1 MGLFQKIFGGKR
13 GNRSPNGGTWTT
25 LTGYAPAFTS
35 AGGELYENALI
46 RASIDAKARAISKL
60 KIEIEGTARP
70 KLRAELRSGPNPW
83 QTWSQYLYRL
93 STILDVKNTAFIVP
107 ILDDFGEAC
116 GFYPILPARI
126 EVVQDYKGDPWLRF
140 QFATGEMAA
149 MELERVGIMTRYQ
162 YKDDLFGETNGALTP
177 TMQLISMQEQGITEG
192 IRNGATFRF
201 MARVTN
207 FTKSE
212 DLAKERNRFNR
223 NQLSEGDGGIL
234 LFPNTYSDI
243 HQIDQKPYT
252 VDADQMK
259 LIQENVFTYFGT
271 NLDVLE
277 NKCFGDAWNA
287 YYEGSIE
294 PFAIQYSDVT
304 TRMTYSK
311 REIAAGNR
319 FFATSNR
326 LQYMSN
332 ADKLQVSAQMADRG
346 LMYVDEI
353 RDIWNLPELPD
364 GLGKRLPIRGEY
376 YDAAKPRD
384 KKPEPEKAP
393 EKPAEEENEDAE
405 TANS

>member
-1 MGLFQKIFGGKR
+1 MGLFQSVFGRWGKKT
-13 GNRSPNGGTWTT
+13 PTGGTWTT

-35 AGGELYENALI
+35 AGGELYEVALI

-60 KIEIEGTARP
+60 KIETRGTARA
-70 KLRAELRSGPNPW
+70 KLRSELRSGPNPW

-93 STILDVKNTAFIVP
+93 STILDIKNTAFIVP
-107 ILDDFGEAC
+107 ILDDYGDPC
-116 GFYPILPARI
+116 GFFPILPTRV
-126 EVVQDYKGDPWLRF
+126 EVVQDAQSNPWLRF
-140 QFATGEMAA
+140 QFATGERAA
-149 MELERVGIMTRYQ
+149 MELQRVGIMTRYQ
-162 YKDDLFGETNGALTP
+162 YRDDLFGESNGALNP

-192 IRNGATFRF
+192 IKNGATFRF

-212 DLAKERNRFNR
+212 DLTKERNRFNR
-223 NQLSEGDGGIL
+223 NQLAEGAGGIL

-259 LIQENVFTYFGT
+259 LIQENVFSYFGT

-287 YYEGSIE
+287 FYEGALE

-304 TRMTYSK
+304 TRMVYTK
-311 REIAAGNR
+311 REIAAGNC
-319 FFATSNR
+319 FYATSNR

-332 ADKLQVSAQMADRG
+332 KDKLQVSSQMADRG

-353 RDIWNLPELPD
+353 RDMWNLPELPD
-364 GLGKRLPIRGEY
+364 GLGKRLPVRGEY
-376 YDAAKPRD
+376 YDASKPQASG
-384 KKPEPEKAP
+384 KKEDPPKS
-393 EKPAEEENEDAE
+393 KEEEDENAQ
-405 TANS
+405 TADS

>member
-1 MGLFQKIFGGKR
+1 MGLFQNIFGKW
-13 GNRSPNGGTWTT
+13 GNRAPSGGGGIWTT

-35 AGGELYENALI
+35 AGGELYEVALI

-60 KIEIEGTARP
+60 KIEMQGGARA
-70 KLRAELRSGPNPW
+70 KLRSELRSGPNPW

-93 STILDVKNTAFIVP
+93 STILDIRNTAFILP
-107 ILDDFGEAC
+107 ILDDFGEPC
-116 GFYPILPARI
+116 GFIPILPTRT
-126 EVVQDYKGDPWLRF
+126 EVIQDSHGDPWLRF
-140 QFATGEMAA
+140 QFATGEHAA
-149 MELERVGIMTRYQ
+149 MELSRVGIMTRYQ
-162 YKDDLFGETNGALTP
+162 YRDDLFGESNRALDP

-192 IRNGATFRF
+192 IKNGATFRF

-212 DLAKERNRFNR
+212 DLTKERNRFNK
-223 NQLSEGDGGIL
+223 NQLAEGAGGIL

-271 NLDVLE
+271 NLDVLQ

-287 YYEGSIE
+287 FYEGAIE
-294 PFAIQYSDVT
+294 TFAIQYSDVT

-353 RDIWNLPELPD
+353 RDMWNLPELPD
-364 GLGKRLPIRGEY
+364 GLGKRLPVRGEY
-376 YDAAKPRD
+376 YDASQPRKD
-384 KKPEPEKAP
+384 QPVKNEEDEK
-393 EKPAEEENEDAE
+393 DA
-405 TANS
+405 ANPDS